1 MRRRTIVVLA
11 WEVGLILLASVT
23 RVPAQ
28 MPEQKR
34 QTRTAQGSTT
44 LYAVEDSA
52 IVRRNGDRYHH
63 RPLYCQHMPA
73 LVMAGDRP
81 CLLFASEPYICGE
94 FMVAMVRGDQGRWL
108 HQFSEI
114 GMYYRPGR
122 IEWQLRDP
130 LFPGLSITMQAV
142 TLAETPGF
150 AMRLEMKGTHAGD
163 KLVWVFGGATQRSG
177 QHTLNWQLD
186 PCCNPD
192 RMQHIFQPEDCRG
205 NVVRVEG
212 DHFLLQPPPYAP
224 ATGFAQHIVAGRSH
238 VSSSMF
244 VVDAS
249 AWTNPATLVPVGT
262 TTKTPEKPL
271 LCGVIE
277 LKDET
282 PLIYWVVEDFV
293 GDKPGDLCRLNDP
306 AIAFEAGIKR
316 VESVANQ
323 VTVETPVDWLNV
335 AVPCSSI
342 GMDAAYY
349 PPVYVHGTMAWNIP
363 FPGWRTTYGPT
374 AYGWH
379 DNVKTEYAYYIASQT
394 TESNKRFTRADPNL
408 GYGQQAQDSRFY
420 GKGRIQKDNLF
431 YNFQTQFFDQ
441 AIYAWRATADP
452 ELEKILRP
460 ALELQLEWARDCFDP
475 DGDSVYE
482 SYINCWPT
490 DSQWYNGGGTA
501 EESAYAYTGHRAA
514 ADMARR
520 AGDTEKIAFHQFMA
534 DKIKAGV
541 LASLWVRKKGHMGS
555 YREQLGL
562 RRLHTDAWLYSIF
575 LPIDAG
581 MLTWQEAAQALHYTE
596 WGLERQ
602 KMSFGGQ
609 RCWTS
614 NWVPSKFSVREM
626 FAGDN
631 YHLALAYYQTG
642 LPEDAWELLKGTTL
656 EAMFNE
662 AVPGAITVPKGGT
675 DFNDCTSM
683 FCRLIVE
690 GLFGYVP
697 DYPNEKVTVR
707 PGFPRAWDHA
717 SIRTPDYSLAFKR
730 GPGVD
735 HYECSLRQ
743 PARLCLELPIYAGHV
758 EEVTV
763 NNKKTEWE
771 TVPGIGRTLVRLTLD
786 PTIRAVVSI
795 RWSDALATAASMQ
808 VQGNVGESIRLAVEH
823 EPIIEY
829 LDPQEALSK
838 AKLEQGAIVAKL
850 NVNPGHHL
858 VLALVE
864 SGKARHWRQFKIH
877 ISDPVGEAAQAAHIV
892 TTIPSDASWECINLT
907 DRLNGDVRAIHK
919 QQYLSPR
926 PETCSVRIGSD
937 GYSPWTFY
945 YWKLKPPVID
955 LNNVRSM
962 LTRMALDG
970 KGGQGGQLLTPQGV
984 PFLWP
989 AGDRNIAFTSQWDNW
1004 PRFVTVPVNKK
1015 AAAAWFLICGSTN
1028 SMQTRIANGR
1038 VVLTYADGVEDVL
1051 ELVPPE
1057 NFWTLCPIGGTD
1069 YDYERDGFC
1078 LPRTPPPTVQLGNNC
1093 RAMVLNRRLRP
1104 DMTLKSVTLETLSQ
1118 EVIIGLMGVT
1128 LMFAP

>member
-1 MRRRTIVVLA
+1 MIKRSIVVLA
-11 WEVGLILLASVT
+11 RKVGLILLVGAM

-28 MPEQKR
+28 MAEQNR

-52 IVRRNGDRYHH
+52 IVRRNGDRYHN
-63 RPLYCQHMPA
+63 RPLYCKHMPA

-81 CLLFASEPYICGE
+81 CLLFASEPYLCGE
-94 FMVAMVRGDQGRWL
+94 FMVALVRGEQGRWL
-108 HQFSEI
+108 HQFSDI
-114 GMYYRPGR
+114 SMFYRPGH
-122 IEWQLRDP
+122 IEWQIRDP
-130 LFPGLSITMQAV
+130 LFPDLTVTMQAV
-142 TLAETPGF
+142 PLAETSGF
-150 AMRLEMKGTHAGD
+150 TVRLEMKNTRAGD
-163 KLVWVFGGATQRSG
+163 KLVWVFGGVTQRSG
-177 QHTLNWQLD
+177 QHTLNWELD
-186 PCCNPD
+186 PCCNPE
-192 RMQHIFQPEDCRG
+192 RMQRLFQPEDCRG
-205 NVVRVEG
+205 DIVRVEG
-212 DHFLLQPPPYAP
+212 DRFVLRQPPGAL
-224 ATGFAQHIVAGRSH
+224 ADGSAQHTVAGRS
-238 VSSSMF
+238 SMPSAMF

-249 AWTNPATLVPVGT
+249 AWTNPATLVPAT
-262 TTKTPEKPL
+262 TTAKTPEKPL

-277 LKDET
+277 LKDEP
-282 PLIYWVVEDFV
+282 PLIYWAIEDFV
-293 GDKPGDLCRLNDP
+293 GDKPGDLGRLENPTD
-306 AIAFEAGIKR
+306 AFESGIKR

-323 VTVETPVDWLNV
+323 VIVETPVDWLNL

-379 DNVKTEYAYYIASQT
+379 DNAKTEYIYYIASQT
-394 TESNKRFTRADPNL
+394 TESNKRFARADPNL

-452 ELEKILRP
+452 EMEKILWP

-475 DGDSVYE
+475 DGDGVYE
-482 SYINCWPT
+482 SYINTWPT
-490 DSQWYNGGGTA
+490 DSQWYNGGGTV
-501 EESAYAYTGHRAA
+501 EESAYAYNAHRAA

-520 AGDTEKIAFHQFMA
+520 AGETAQMTFHQSMS
-534 DKIKAGV
+534 DKIKTGV
-541 LASLWVRKKGHMGS
+541 FTSLWVREKGHMGS

-614 NWVPSKFSVREM
+614 NWVPAKFSVREM

-697 DYPNEKVTVR
+697 DYPNERVIFR

-717 SIRTPDYSLAFKR
+717 SIRTPDYSLTFNRDK
-730 GPGVD
+730 GVD
-735 HYECSLRQ
+735 RYECAVRK
-743 PARLCLELPIYAGHV
+743 PARLYLELPIYAGCV

-763 NNKKTEWE
+763 NDNKTEWE
-771 TVPGIGRTLVRLTLD
+771 TVPGIGRSLVRLALD
-786 PTIRAVVSI
+786 PTMRAVVNI
-795 RWSDALATAASMQ
+795 RWSEALATDASIQ
-808 VQGNVGESIRLAVEH
+808 VQGNVGDTIRLAVGS
-823 EPIIEY
+823 EPIIEF
-829 LDPQEALSK
+829 LDPQEALTDT
-838 AKLEQGAIVAKL
+838 KLEQGAIVAKL
-850 NVNPGHHL
+850 NANPGHHL
-858 VLALVE
+858 VLVLVE
-864 SGKARHWRQFKIH
+864 SGKTRQWRQFKIH
-877 ISDPVGEAAQAAHIV
+877 ISDPVGEAAKASQTV
-892 TTIPSDASWECINLT
+892 TTIPAGATWECINLT
-907 DRLNGDVRAIHK
+907 DRLNGDIRTIYK

-926 PETCSVRIGSD
+926 PDTCSVRIGSD

-945 YWKLKPPVID
+945 YWKLKPLVID
-955 LNNVRSM
+955 LSNVRSM
-962 LTRMALDG
+962 LTPATHNG
-970 KGGQGGQLLTPQGV
+970 IGGQGGRLLTPQGV

-1004 PRFVTVPVNKK
+1004 PRFVIVPVGKK

-1028 SMQTRIANGR
+1028 AMQTRIANAR
-1038 VVLTYADGVEDVL
+1038 LILTYADGVEDVL
-1051 ELVPPE
+1051 DLVPPE

-1078 LPRTPPPTVQLGNNC
+1078 LPKTPPPMVQLGNNC
-1093 RAMVLNRRLRP
+1093 RAMMLSRRLRP
-1104 DMTLKSVTLETLSQ
+1104 DVTLKSVTLETLSQ
-1118 EVIIGLMGVT
+1118 EVVIGLMGVT
-1128 LMFAP
+1128 LMSTP